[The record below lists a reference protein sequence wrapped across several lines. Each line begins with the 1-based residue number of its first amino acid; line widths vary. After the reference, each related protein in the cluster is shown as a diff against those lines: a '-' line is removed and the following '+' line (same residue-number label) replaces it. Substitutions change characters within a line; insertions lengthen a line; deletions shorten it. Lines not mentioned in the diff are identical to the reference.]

1 MTKNFI
7 FMRDIVCK
15 FHPKFIESA
24 DLRKAGLENPE
35 LFNVERCVEES
46 LAYAGNMQFVD
57 EEGYD
62 FLPDYSDSKTVTVNL
77 TRKVAEISG
86 VENKIGPL
94 RITVYNPITSCAE
107 FFYLPQKLVSSYKEP
122 CYGKNSHKERIKI
135 YFNKDGRYGYF
146 QKFKVPSFDAL
157 ALARD

>member
-1 MTKNFI
+1 MNKNYI

-15 FHPKFIESA
+15 YHPKFIDSE
-24 DLRKAGLENPE
+24 DLRRVGLGNPE
-35 LFNVERCVEES
+35 LFNVERCIEES
-46 LAYAGNMQFVD
+46 LAHAGNMEFVD

-62 FLPDYSDSKTVTVNL
+62 FLPDYSDSKTVTVNS
-77 TRKVAEISG
+77 TRKVAEISS

-107 FFYLPQKLVSSYKEP
+107 FFYLPKKSVSRYKEP

-146 QKFKVPSFDAL
+146 QKFKVPSFADL